1 MFEAGFKTFFPT
13 TTVFQRDQPDKQM
26 RQLNHKRTKSDNL
39 IGQSAFKKSEIVSRF
54 FNDDCDDLS
63 EITNVFHQ
71 KKF

>member
-13 TTVFQRDQPDKQM
+13 TTQPYEDERNSRQQM
-26 RQLNHKRTKSDNL
+26 HKRTKSDNV
-39 IGQSAFKKSEIVSRF
+39 IESAFKKNEIVSRF

-71 KKF
+71 KKYHN